1 LRREWGQLTPPDCV
15 FALHMI
21 APQPSNGHPTIFDVA
36 LRSGVSATTVSH
48 VLNGTRFVA
57 PLSRQ
62 RVLAAVDEL
71 GYQPNAAARSLRSRR
86 RRIIGLLVTNLQN
99 RGFASLLEGIDLV
112 MAQAGYSIIVSAS
125 HGDPDIEVACIR
137 MLREQRV
144 DGLILAGTA
153 RGGDD
158 VLLRLHHHGLP
169 MVCINRVQTTL
180 PIDQVAV
187 DYRGA
192 GETLASHLLALGHR
206 RFAVIG
212 GPSSSSGHPFLEGWS
227 HILAAER
234 VPIESTAT
242 YGGVSQEEVGF
253 RLARVALGGA
263 EPPTALIT
271 LNSPLAAGALLAC
284 QELGIDIPS
293 QLSLAT
299 MGDGVWA
306 RVAAPPITTVQDAS
320 PDLGRVAAE
329 FLIQRIAGEFV
340 GPPRMVTIP
349 VEATVRGSTGPA
361 PARA

>member
-1 LRREWGQLTPPDCV
+1 
-15 FALHMI
+15 MI
-21 APQPSNGHPTIFDVA
+21 APQPPKGHPTIFDVA

-112 MAQAGYSIIVSAS
+112 VAQAGYSIIVSAS
-125 HGDPDIEVACIR
+125 RGDPELEVACVR

-153 RGGDD
+153 GGEDS

-169 MVCINRVQTTL
+169 MVCINRVLTTL
-180 PIDQVAV
+180 PIDHVAI

-192 GETLASHLLALGHR
+192 GEALARHLVALGHR
-206 RFAVIG
+206 RFAVLG
-212 GPSSSSGHPFLEGWS
+212 GSPQSPSHPFLEGWWS
-227 HILAAER
+227 VLAEQG
-234 VPIESTAT
+234 VPMESTT
-242 YGGVSQEEVGF
+242 LYGGVSQEEVGF
-253 RLARVALGGA
+253 RLARAALA
-263 EPPTALIT
+263 ASPRPTALVT
-271 LNSPLAAGALLAC
+271 FNPPLAAGALLAC
-284 QELGIDIPS
+284 QELEIDIPA

-306 RVAAPPITTVQDAS
+306 RVAAPPNTSVQDAS
-320 PDLGRVAAE
+320 PDLARVAAE
-329 FLIQRIAGEFV
+329 FLIQRITGEFA
-340 GPPRMVTIP
+340 GPPRVVTIP
-349 VEATVRGSTGPA
+349 VEATIRGSTGPA
-361 PARA
+361 PVLV